1 MRKKGVKVKRDKETI
16 KGDEREM
23 REKWDKISIKMIIY
37 Y

>member
-23 REKWDKISIKMIIY
+23 REKEIRYQLK
-37 Y
+37 